1 MKNLKTQFFIAG
13 LLICFI
19 FSCKTNTIESNSST
33 LYEIK
38 TDEFIKVEIDGK
50 KLDYRTVLKTDY
62 QDALKLGRTAGMFEC
77 VNCNKSMGILFG
89 QKDPSST
96 TPFSWSTNIERA
108 TTNLLVNESTPFY
121 ISFILNEKIDDKN
134 SRLVY
139 SARTVRNLDKDWG
152 DPMGDMTVKI
162 ESNENGKVSGTFSGK
177 SLDGKE
183 IRNGSFSLRY
193 KL

>member
-1 MKNLKTQFFIAG
+1 MKNLKTQLFIVG

-19 FSCKTNTIESNSST
+19 FSCKTDPIESKSST
-33 LYEIK
+33 LYEVK

-50 KLDYRTVLKTDY
+50 QLDYRTILKTDY

-77 VNCNKSMGILFG
+77 ATCNKSMGILFG

-134 SRLVY
+134 SRWVY
-139 SARTVRNLDKDWG
+139 SARTVRSLDKDWG
-152 DPMGDMTVKI
+152 EPMGDMTVKI
-162 ESNENGKVSGTFSGK
+162 ESNENGRVSGTFSGK

-183 IRNGSFSLRY
+183 IKNGSFSLRY